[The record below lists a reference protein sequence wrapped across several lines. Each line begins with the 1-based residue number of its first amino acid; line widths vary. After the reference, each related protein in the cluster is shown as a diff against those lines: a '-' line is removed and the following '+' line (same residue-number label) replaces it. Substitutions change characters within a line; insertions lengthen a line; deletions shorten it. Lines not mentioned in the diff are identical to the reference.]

1 MIEFWYFFLF
11 ALGLAILVR
20 GSNWFVGSAVWAAEV
35 FRIPAHIIGASIVSI
50 CTTLPE
56 TVVAAASS
64 VKNEPSMALGS
75 ALGSIGVNM
84 GLLLAV
90 LILTSGPK
98 ISNRR
103 DFFLHVGLL
112 TLLLALLWAAVYY
125 TGEIT
130 RPMALMLIL
139 LLLFYILNNVY
150 SAAQQMDLDIQYDIV
165 YDRRGFLHLDH
176 HEAMPEG
183 KVYDEKDNDFNISF
197 HVLLKKIFF
206 FCFGVLLVV
215 LGSNLM
221 VDNGIR
227 IAEFFHMPHYVVSV
241 VFISVGTSLPELA
254 TVITSVRKGFAGLG
268 IGNIIGASILNI
280 LQVIGIA
287 AILHP
292 LQLSG
297 DKGLFFFQLPL
308 LILMVLLLTG
318 FGLLRK
324 AQLGKWCGILL
335 LLLYVLSIFVNLF
348 RESVPILGPL
358 LF

>member
-1 MIEFWYFFLF
+1 MVEFSYFFLF

-20 GSNWFVGSAVWAAEV
+20 GSSWFVGSAVWAAEV
-35 FRIPAHIIGASIVSI
+35 FRIPTHIIGASIVSI

-56 TVVAAASS
+56 TVVSAASA
-64 VKNEPSMALGS
+64 VKNEPSMAFGS

-98 ISNRR
+98 VSNRK

-112 TLLLALLWAAVYY
+112 ILLLALLWAAGYY
-125 TGEIT
+125 MGEIT

-139 LLLFYILNNVY
+139 LLLFYILNNVF
-150 SAAQQMDLDIQYDIV
+150 SAALQMDLDIQYDIV
-165 YDRRGFLHLDH
+165 YDRRGFHHLDP

-197 HVLLKKIFF
+197 HVLSKKLFF
-206 FCFGVLLVV
+206 FCLGVFLVV

-227 IAEFFHMPHYVVSV
+227 IAEFFHMPHYVISV
-241 VFISVGTSLPELA
+241 VFISAGTSLPELA
-254 TVITSVRKGFAGLG
+254 TVITSVRRGVASLG
-268 IGNIIGASILNI
+268 TGNIIGASILNI

-297 DKGLFFFQLPL
+297 EKSLFFFQLPL
-308 LILMVLLLTG
+308 LLLMVILLTCFG
-318 FGLLRK
+318 FLSK
-324 AQLGKWCGILL
+324 TPISKWCGILL

-348 RESVPILGPL
+348 RESVPLLGPV